1 MAYILQLLNPII
13 HKGDRLMKRLL
24 CICILLGY
32 AFVLGQ
38 TESVQDSPPIA
49 AVEFSGS
56 GITDLETQ
64 VLFNRFLEELTKAS
78 DNSLMDQ
85 ANINEKITG
94 LEIGSTGCLSDECL
108 QAGLG
113 ALGVQQLLAGSISF
127 TKNKYRV
134 KVRKLEAS
142 KSKPKKYSFRY
153 KGQPDGFITE
163 LEVLAWEIM
172 GKEPPER
179 LTGKRKPNQESMIE
193 KIVENP
199 LFSKGL
205 VLAVAG
211 VAGSSYVKQASGAKT
226 SRDAANSMKDYKPG
240 YDAHIESAD
249 KAQSK
254 ANLSLLAAI
263 GALAYGYFTGVF
275 SDDD

>member
-113 ALGVQQLLAGSISF
+113 ALGVQELLAGSISF

-153 KGQPDGFITE
+153 KGEPDGFITE

-205 VLAVAG
+205 VLAAAG

-226 SRDAANSMKDYKPG
+226 SREASNSMKDYKPG

>member
-1 MAYILQLLNPII
+1 
-13 HKGDRLMKRLL
+13 MKRLL

-205 VLAVAG
+205 VLAAAG